1 MRLRGLAAHCSFKHL
16 EDALLDKF
24 VMGMSAG
31 PEREKLFGMDI
42 DDLSLAKAV
51 DQAESVRCAR
61 TAAAASA
68 PAGSGCGPLFKMD
81 GGPRPTTTGAATS
94 EKCAVCGRKN
104 HKTSEC
110 RFANYKCKKCNNRG
124 HLRKM
129 CKKMNYVGLCD
140 TSEGDDGELFNIRSH
155 NGAPM
160 LESVTIRDQQLKF
173 EIDSGS
179 SVTAISDATYYA
191 NFSDWPLQKS
201 NKKLISYSGTKIN
214 CLGFISLPITY
225 SNKTIDLDV
234 HVVEK
239 GGPPILG
246 RDFITRF
253 ELELS
258 PIQYCDQDISKDI
271 RPQT

>member
-1 MRLRGLAAHCSFKHL
+1 MSAAFTPFIGSINNFDYQQHDWVTFKSKLQQFFLANDLNDVSDKAGLKRRAILLSAFTDESFKLASNLVLPKSLEEIGFGDIFKSLDAHFTPKRCGFAVRSQFYAATQQPGESYAQWAVRLRGLAAHCSFKHL

-140 TSEGDDGELFNIRSH
+140 TSEGDDVLTE
-155 NGAPM
+155 
-160 LESVTIRDQQLKF
+160 
-173 EIDSGS
+173 
-179 SVTAISDATYYA
+179 
-191 NFSDWPLQKS
+191 
-201 NKKLISYSGTKIN
+201 
-214 CLGFISLPITY
+214 
-225 SNKTIDLDV
+225 
-234 HVVEK
+234 
-239 GGPPILG
+239 
-246 RDFITRF
+246 
-253 ELELS
+253 
-258 PIQYCDQDISKDI
+258 
-271 RPQT
+271 